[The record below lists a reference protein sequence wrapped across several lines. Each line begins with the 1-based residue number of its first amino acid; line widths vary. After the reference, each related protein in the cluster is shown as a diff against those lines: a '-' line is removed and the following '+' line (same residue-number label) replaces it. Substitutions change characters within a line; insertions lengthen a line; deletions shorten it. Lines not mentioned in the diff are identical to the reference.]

1 MVVARAARRASGA
14 RLGLQFAVLALA
26 AGCQATPPFTKDPR
40 PWEKGS
46 PVTAPEL
53 ETLLKPLE
61 PAKWTGLRKGTD
73 GRYYYLAELESS
85 PSGDFI
91 ERQHQAY
98 QSRGVFTRAIGE
110 SPHSFPRRLGYE
122 HVILRKGRVKPWSL
136 HCLEIDDSNP
146 KWISEAPFYRQFP
159 KPSHLEGRLFV
170 FRLGQSDVTAWKEL
184 VIVPD
189 QDLMTLKELPFLR
202 FPGAVINAV
211 VGEKENPGPGI
222 AHRYVV
228 RTHPINEVL
237 EHYRKVIVRA
247 GFPIDYDN
255 IHPRELTWRADGQA
269 VNGVISI
276 GVMET
281 VVPFLLGKPFG
292 LAEVR
297 ERVPFLFEDFP
308 DPVTGFQVSM
318 DFEDAS
324 LAAPYQPEKDSY

>member
-1 MVVARAARRASGA
+1 MAKTTAIIGGA
-14 RLGLQFAVLALA
+14 GLILALA
-26 AGCQATPPFTKDPR
+26 VGCRATPPFTKDPR

-53 ETLLKPLE
+53 ETLLKPLDRT
-61 PAKWTGLRKGTD
+61 KWTGVRKGTD
-73 GRYYYLAELESS
+73 GRYYYLAELESE

-136 HCLEIDDSNP
+136 YSLEIDDSNS

-159 KPSHLEGRLFV
+159 KPSQLEGRLFV

-184 VIVPD
+184 VIVPER
-189 QDLMTLKELPFLR
+189 DLMALKELPFPR
-202 FPGAVINAV
+202 FTGAFISAV
-211 VGEKENPGPGI
+211 VGDREGQHLGVSR
-222 AHRYVV
+222 RYVV
-228 RTHPINEVL
+228 RARSFNEIL
-237 EHYRKVIVRA
+237 EHYREVITRA
-247 GFPIDYDN
+247 GFPIDYDK
-255 IHPRELTWRADGQA
+255 IHPREPTWRSDGQA
-269 VNGVISI
+269 INGVTRIK
-276 GVMET
+276 VMET
-281 VVPFLLGKPFG
+281 VFPFLFGQPFG
-292 LAEVR
+292 LARVR

-318 DFEDAS
+318 TFEDAA